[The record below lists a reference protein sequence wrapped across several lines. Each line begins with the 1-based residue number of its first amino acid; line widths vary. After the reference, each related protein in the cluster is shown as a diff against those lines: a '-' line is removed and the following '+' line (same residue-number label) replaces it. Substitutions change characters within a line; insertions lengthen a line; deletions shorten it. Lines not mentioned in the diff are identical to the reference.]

1 MNDTFSLLQKY
12 TGISK
17 YSKSEVITPQWVV
30 SDMVDLLP
38 QEIFNPDATSS
49 SQLSKSESNAE
60 SA

>member
-30 SDMVDLLP
+30 SDMVDLYRVIALKR
-38 QEIFNPDATSS
+38 
-49 SQLSKSESNAE
+49 LSPIRREPLIMSPNE
-60 SA
+60 